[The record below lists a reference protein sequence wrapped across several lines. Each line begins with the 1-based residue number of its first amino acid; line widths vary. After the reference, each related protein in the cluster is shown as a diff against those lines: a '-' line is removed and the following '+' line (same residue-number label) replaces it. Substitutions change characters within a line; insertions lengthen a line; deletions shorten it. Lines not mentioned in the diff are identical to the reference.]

1 MRKIGLLFITIF
13 CLLACKNNSSRI
25 SLEGEIKG
33 LTNDTLYLYG
43 TDALYDRIDTI
54 YAEKGK
60 FSYNLNI
67 DSTVIDTL
75 TTAVLLINGHVEYP
89 VFLDKGNQITI
100 KGNIDDLS
108 YLDINGNE
116 PNTSLSLFMKEQRGL
131 GSASDKMMQEK
142 AETFIRQHNSS
153 LASVYLL
160 DKYFVQTPQ
169 PDYIKIKEITEAM
182 TGALL
187 DRPYIENI
195 SDYIDQLEK
204 VTVGKSAPY
213 FSLPNEKGEKL
224 SRSAERFRNRYLLL
238 NFWTSWCDP
247 QPEANAELK
256 RLNKEYKK
264 NKNFAMLGISLD
276 IDREA
281 WETAIKKDT
290 LSWDQVCDFTGLS
303 SETAKQYAILTLP
316 TNILLSPT
324 GKILARDIQGEALT
338 GKLKE
343 LLKTEEKKPG
353 KSIR

>member
-169 PDYIKIKEITEAM
+169 PDYIKNK
-182 TGALL
+182 
-187 DRPYIENI
+187 
-195 SDYIDQLEK
+195 
-204 VTVGKSAPY
+204 
-213 FSLPNEKGEKL
+213 
-224 SRSAERFRNRYLLL
+224 RN
-238 NFWTSWCDP
+238 N
-247 QPEANAELK
+247 
-256 RLNKEYKK
+256 
-264 NKNFAMLGISLD
+264 
-276 IDREA
+276 
-281 WETAIKKDT
+281 
-290 LSWDQVCDFTGLS
+290 
-303 SETAKQYAILTLP
+303 
-316 TNILLSPT
+316 
-324 GKILARDIQGEALT
+324 
-338 GKLKE
+338 
-343 LLKTEEKKPG
+343 
-353 KSIR
+353 

>member
-238 NFWTSWCDP
+238 NFWASWCGPCIGEMPNVHKAYDLLHDKGFEVISISTDRKESDWRKAMKEKQMEHFVNLRDTKGVLHEIFNRDAIPFILLLDP
-247 QPEANAELK
+247 QGRIVA
-256 RLNKEYKK
+256 
-264 NKNFAMLGISLD
+264 
-276 IDREA
+276 
-281 WETAIKKDT
+281 
-290 LSWDQVCDFTGLS
+290 
-303 SETAKQYAILTLP
+303 
-316 TNILLSPT
+316 
-324 GKILARDIQGEALT
+324 
-338 GKLKE
+338 KE
-343 LLKTEEKKPG
+343 LRG
-353 KSIR
+353 KDIYEVAIESMNK

>member
-25 SLEGEIKG
+25 SLEGEIRG

-142 AETFIRQHNSS
+142 AETFTANTTLHWQVFICWINTLYRLRN
-153 LASVYLL
+153 
-160 DKYFVQTPQ
+160 QT
-169 PDYIKIKEITEAM
+169 
-182 TGALL
+182 
-187 DRPYIENI
+187 I
-195 SDYIDQLEK
+195 SK
-204 VTVGKSAPY
+204 
-213 FSLPNEKGEKL
+213 
-224 SRSAERFRNRYLLL
+224 
-238 NFWTSWCDP
+238 
-247 QPEANAELK
+247 
-256 RLNKEYKK
+256 
-264 NKNFAMLGISLD
+264 
-276 IDREA
+276 
-281 WETAIKKDT
+281 
-290 LSWDQVCDFTGLS
+290 
-303 SETAKQYAILTLP
+303 
-316 TNILLSPT
+316 
-324 GKILARDIQGEALT
+324 
-338 GKLKE
+338 
-343 LLKTEEKKPG
+343 
-353 KSIR
+353 

>member
-1 MRKIGLLFITIF
+1 M
-13 CLLACKNNSSRI
+13 
-25 SLEGEIKG
+25 
-33 LTNDTLYLYG
+33 TNDTLYLYG

-89 VFLDKGNQITI
+89 VFLDKGNQI
-100 KGNIDDLS
+100 
-108 YLDINGNE
+108 
-116 PNTSLSLFMKEQRGL
+116 TSLSLFMKEQRGL

-238 NFWTSWCDP
+238 NFWASWCDP
-247 QPEANAELK
+247 QPETNAELK

-338 GKLKE
+338 DKLKE

>member
-224 SRSAERFRNRYLLL
+224 SRSAE
-238 NFWTSWCDP
+238 
-247 QPEANAELK
+247 
-256 RLNKEYKK
+256 
-264 NKNFAMLGISLD
+264 
-276 IDREA
+276 
-281 WETAIKKDT
+281 
-290 LSWDQVCDFTGLS
+290 
-303 SETAKQYAILTLP
+303 
-316 TNILLSPT
+316 
-324 GKILARDIQGEALT
+324 
-338 GKLKE
+338 
-343 LLKTEEKKPG
+343 
-353 KSIR
+353 

>member
-142 AETFIRQHNSS
+142 AETFIRQHNFSF
-153 LASVYLL
+153 ASIYLL
-160 DKYFVQTPQ
+160 DKYFVQKEN
-169 PDYIKIKEITEAM
+169 PDFDKIKELINIMAGILQDKPRIGQLTE
-182 TGALL
+182 
-187 DRPYIENI
+187 YIG
-195 SDYIDQLEK
+195 QLEK
-204 VTVGKSAPY
+204 VNKDKAAPF
-213 FSLPNEKGEKL
+213 FSIPNEKGEKIT
-224 SRSAERFRNRYLLL
+224 RTGQFKDKYLLI
-238 NFWTSWCDP
+238 NFWASWCEDCDSTNV
-247 QPEANAELK
+247 ELRKINAK
-256 RLNKEYKK
+256 YKK
-264 NKNFAMLGISLD
+264 SKDFGILGISLD
-276 IDREA
+276 IDKKA
-281 WETAIKKDT
+281 WKNKIKQDT
-290 LSWDQVCDFTGLS
+290 LNWEQVCTFTGWDM
-303 SETAKQYAILTLP
+303 ETAKQYAVQKLPVSILV
-316 TNILLSPT
+316 SPS
-324 GKILARDIQGEALT
+324 GRILARDIPADSLSHKVEEV
-338 GKLKE
+338 LK
-343 LLKTEEKKPG
+343 KNEKK
-353 KSIR
+353 